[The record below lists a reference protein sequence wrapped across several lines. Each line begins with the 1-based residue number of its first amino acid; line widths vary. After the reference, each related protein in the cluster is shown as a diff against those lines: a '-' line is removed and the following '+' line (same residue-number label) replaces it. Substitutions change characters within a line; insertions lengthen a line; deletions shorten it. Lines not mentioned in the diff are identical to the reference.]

1 MCSPTAAMTPTQ
13 MFALSTAM
21 QVGQSAM
28 QYGQARSQ
36 MNAQNAMN
44 QRLGETNALNSQLAR
59 AAYGD
64 TLEALRSRG
73 EEEKTA
79 LGQQLEQAQ
88 KLALATKG
96 RAKVEGAARGL
107 GGKSLAALMREI
119 AGTRDQSQH
128 TIALNAAAIERQLGR
143 EAKGAYATM
152 MGRILGLPQ
161 PQPVIAPSLMAHG
174 LSAASGAFDAYSKY
188 LYKAPDY
195 STKTPSS
202 KKTGV
207 P

>member
-1 MCSPTAAMTPTQ
+1 MCSPTAAITPTQ
-13 MFALSTAM
+13 MFALTTAM

-28 QYGQARSQ
+28 QYGQSRSQ

-44 QRLGETNALNSQLAR
+44 QRLGETNALNSQLAK

-73 EEEKTA
+73 LEEQTV
-79 LGQQLEQAQ
+79 LGQQLEQSQ
-88 KLALATKG
+88 KLALATQG

-119 AGTRDQSQH
+119 GGMRDQSQQ
-128 TIALNAAAIERQLGR
+128 TLALNDAAIQRQLGR

-152 MGRILGLPQ
+152 MGRILGLPM
-161 PQPVIAPSLMAHG
+161 PQPVMAPSLMAHG
-174 LSAASGAFDAYSKY
+174 LSAASGALDAYGKY
-188 LYKAPDY
+188 LYKVPDY
-195 STKTPSS
+195 SGKKPSS
-202 KKTGV
+202 KGV
-207 P
+207 F